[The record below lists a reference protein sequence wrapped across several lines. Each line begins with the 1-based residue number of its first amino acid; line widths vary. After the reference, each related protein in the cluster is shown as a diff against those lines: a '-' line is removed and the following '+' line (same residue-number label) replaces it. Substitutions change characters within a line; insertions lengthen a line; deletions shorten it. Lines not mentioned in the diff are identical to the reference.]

1 MTGDWKNTHVGSLK
15 KGNYV
20 IIDDIACLVSD
31 MKISRPGK
39 HGHAK
44 VNLTA
49 TGMLDGKKRQTVM
62 PGHDNIKVPIIGKK
76 NAQVLSVQG
85 KKASVMDMETY
96 ETFDLDI
103 PSELDGQVSDGMTV
117 VYWIILNDL
126 VMKQVKNE

>member
-20 IIDDIACLVSD
+20 IIDDIACIVSD

-44 VNLTA
+44 VNLTP

>member
-20 IIDDIACLVSD
+20 IIDDIACIVSD